1 VTAPDRPRPKGFRR
15 VERWFMGVVM
25 GVLAFVLE
33 KVVMRSLRKE
43 GVTPPAEDAG
53 PMITTKGVEVDI
65 EER

>member
-1 VTAPDRPRPKGFRR
+1 
-15 VERWFMGVVM
+15 MGVVM

-53 PMITTKGVEVDI
+53 PMITTKGAEVDI